1 MVRQNTI
8 SAGAHG
14 AIKWLGTL
22 VICITLTLLPQ
33 QSPAQE
39 NEPVLT
45 LEESIQLALQ
55 RNLEVQVAKEEIQ
68 YARYGKNRARTGFL
82 PKLSAQYDYRRLS
95 ETSTTVGGVSTPN
108 ADQDQY
114 RFTGTVAQ
122 PIFTGFETLSTYQ
135 LAKLGLDGL

>member
-8 SAGAHG
+8 SAGSHG

-55 RNLEVQVAKEEIQ
+55 RNLEGQVAKEEIQ
-68 YARYGKNRARTGFL
+68 
-82 PKLSAQYDYRRLS
+82 
-95 ETSTTVGGVSTPN
+95 
-108 ADQDQY
+108 
-114 RFTGTVAQ
+114 
-122 PIFTGFETLSTYQ
+122 
-135 LAKLGLDGL
+135 